1 MKRTARVSLATA
13 LLVISSALADEP
25 KEAPAK
31 EQKAR
36 VLSESP
42 AAPVDSPL
50 VRAAKAARKSR
61 EKTQASQKVITDAS
75 VKKSTGRLTILS
87 DKSPSG
93 VPPAEEAEAIL
104 KKLEKDRADAALEA
118 AKAGREAEALETE
131 IARLER
137 ELASIEEEY
146 YDESDV
152 ELREDVSQ
160 RDFGKTKAD
169 LAAAR
174 EKLAA
179 VKKRQEQYSRLA
191 SQVVTP

>member
-1 MKRTARVSLATA
+1 MKRTVLVSLATA
-13 LLVISSALADEP
+13 LLAISSALADEP

-31 EQKAR
+31 DQKAK
-36 VLSESP
+36 VLTERP

-61 EKTQASQKVITDAS
+61 EKTAASQKVITDAS
-75 VKKSTGRLTILS
+75 VKKSTGRLTVLS
-87 DKSPSG
+87 DKNPAG
-93 VPPAEEAEAIL
+93 LPPAEEAEAIL
-104 KKLEKDRADAALEA
+104 KKAEKDRADAALEA
-118 AKAGREAEALETE
+118 AKASREAEALEKE
-131 IARLER
+131 IARLDR

-179 VKKRQEQYSRLA
+179 VKKRQEQYARLA
-191 SQVVTP
+191 SQVVKP